1 PEVYTALQ
9 TGVADGQMN
18 PIPIIAFA
26 KFDEV
31 QQYLSLTN
39 HIITPY
45 VWFMNA
51 EFYDSLTAEERYV
64 VDYAA
69 RAAVDAGRGISRM
82 IEASDRGLP
91 ALAKKMKINAV
102 SAAELKKFAAV
113 SQPAVKKLIEDKFS
127 AEGVDMLDAMMAAIS
142 EANK

>member
-1 PEVYTALQ
+1 
-9 TGVADGQMN
+9 MN

-31 QQYLSLTN
+31 QGYLSLTN

-45 VWFMNA
+45 IWFMNKG
-51 EFYDSLTAEERYV
+51 FYDGLTAEEQYV

-69 RAAVDAGRGISRM
+69 RAAVDSGRGISRM

-91 ALAKKMKINAV
+91 HLAKKMKVNAI
-102 SAAELKKFAAV
+102 SSAELKKFAEA
-113 SQPAVKKLIEDKFS
+113 SQPAVKKLISDKFG
-127 AEGVDMLDAMMAAIS
+127 AEGAEMLEAMLAAID
-142 EANK
+142 EASN